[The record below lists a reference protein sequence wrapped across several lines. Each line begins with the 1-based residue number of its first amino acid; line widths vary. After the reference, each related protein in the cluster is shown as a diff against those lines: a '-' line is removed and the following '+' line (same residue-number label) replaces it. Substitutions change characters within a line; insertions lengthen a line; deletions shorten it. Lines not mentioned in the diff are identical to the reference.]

1 MKKYTHYLLFLF
13 AFSSAVMAQEGK
25 ESPKQKEQ
33 GHSDINKF
41 RQNYDLMATPNMYRT
56 ASGAPGP
63 EYYQQQADY
72 KMDVELDDKNKK
84 LMGTETITYTNNAKE
99 SLDYLWVQLDQN
111 QIAKTSK
118 SPLVESTQA
127 DASISAR
134 GFSRKYLE
142 EKFSSLDKYQEDISD
157 IKVELIRDQHHN
169 KGEVFTVEV
178 HVSFAHQKPIMARET
193 NIDAR
198 AAVDLAES
206 KLARQIIKNKE
217 KYSTKVRRG
226 SKIIKSLKFWRKE

>member
-1 MKKYTHYLLFLF
+1 MEIKIYNRNF
-13 AFSSAVMAQEGK
+13 
-25 ESPKQKEQ
+25 
-33 GHSDINKF
+33 
-41 RQNYDLMATPNMYRT
+41 DLTDP
-56 ASGAPGP
+56 
-63 EYYQQQADY
+63 
-72 KMDVELDDKNKK
+72 
-84 LMGTETITYTNNAKE
+84 
-99 SLDYLWVQLDQN
+99 
-111 QIAKTSK
+111 
-118 SPLVESTQA
+118 
-127 DASISAR
+127 
-134 GFSRKYLE
+134 FRKYLE